1 MEEFPY
7 SQGNNNPGIGG
18 EFHDAILIQVVIVA
32 MGDED
37 YASKAKKVE
46 ATGQA
51 SLQSGNQKKLW
62 EKILRPG
69 TRKLE
74 LFHNSGAPEGIT
86 QTKTKG
92 SAPMF
97 FS

>member
-1 MEEFPY
+1 MV
-7 SQGNNNPGIGG
+7 IG
-18 EFHDAILIQVVIVA
+18 A

-37 YASKAKKVE
+37 YASNAKKVE
-46 ATGQA
+46 AAGQA
-51 SLQSGNQKKLW
+51 PLQSGNQKKLW
-62 EKILRPG
+62 AKILGPG

-86 QTKTKG
+86 HTKTKG
-92 SAPMF
+92 SAPIF